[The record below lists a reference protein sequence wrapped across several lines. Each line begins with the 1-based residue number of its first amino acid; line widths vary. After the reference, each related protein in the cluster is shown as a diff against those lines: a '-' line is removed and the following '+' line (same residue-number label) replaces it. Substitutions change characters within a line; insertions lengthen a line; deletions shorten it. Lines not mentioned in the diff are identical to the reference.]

1 MNRFQSSSL
10 STTSRSFKRS
20 MFSIKS
26 LKRFSF
32 GKSSRSSEAK
42 KKGNEKK
49 DKKKILILYRPRVGG
64 RTTTATGTMG
74 RKRTE
79 RGLSP
84 FSFFPSSQLHISRA
98 LPAFTFQNKEK
109 PGDESVVGLHVY
121 HIHRV
126 QM

>member
-42 KKGNEKK
+42 KKEKK
-49 DKKKILILYRPRVGG
+49 KKIKEILILYRPRVGG
-64 RTTTATGTMG
+64 CTTTATGTMR

-79 RGLSP
+79 RGVSP
-84 FSFFPSSQLHISRA
+84 FSFFPSSLLHISRA
-98 LPAFTFQNKEK
+98 LPAFTFQNREK
-109 PGDESVVGLHVY
+109 PGDESVVGLHVC
-121 HIHRV
+121 HIHWDK
-126 QM
+126 M

>member
-42 KKGNEKK
+42 KKE
-49 DKKKILILYRPRVGG
+49 KKKIKEILIRYRPRVGESHYHG
-64 RTTTATGTMG
+64 DRNHG
-74 RKRTE
+74 
-79 RGLSP
+79 
-84 FSFFPSSQLHISRA
+84 
-98 LPAFTFQNKEK
+98 KEE
-109 PGDESVVGLHVY
+109 D
-121 HIHRV
+121 
-126 QM
+126 